1 MRRIINFI
9 FVLSVFVIHVH
20 SQCVKNISTN
30 PDNPINNEFI
40 PLYQQ
45 YHGGNYTINPYL
57 NTFDWQDPTAN
68 IYIDLDA
75 IWATGYGFRT
85 FELRFIGKYPTIS

>member
-30 PDNPINNEFI
+30 PTNPVNNEFLTFYN
-40 PLYQQ
+40 PP
-45 YHGGNYTINPYL
+45 GSFTINPYL
-57 NTFDWQDPTAN
+57 NTFDWQDPTA
-68 IYIDLDA
+68 YFDIDLDA